1 MCFLSVAM
9 VQYAVE
15 VLDLVKRS
23 LPVML
28 VAAASAERAAQRERD
43 PSVYSDT
50 RHLHYATLETE
61 HPYKQASVIHHKVGR
76 MSISRSPVP
85 LSAVTCSWH
94 LRMLELPDFNLKVA
108 SSRSQSLT
116 APAFIA
122 CGTTYCNSRS
132 CWESNVV
139 F

>member
-1 MCFLSVAM
+1 M

-28 VAAASAERAAQRERD
+28 VAAASAEQAAQRERD

-76 MSISRSPVP
+76 MSVS
-85 LSAVTCSWH
+85 CSSSQCC
-94 LRMLELPDFNLKVA
+94 NLYLA
-108 SSRSQSLT
+108 LADAG
-116 APAFIA
+116 APRF
-122 CGTTYCNSRS
+122 
-132 CWESNVV
+132 
-139 F
+139 